1 VAADRLAALE
11 KNAAQDRARAASAQR
26 ARAEAGAQPNAAPEA
41 PAPPA
46 KTEPAAGLERA
57 RAPAAAP
64 PATEQFMARAD
75 AEKKNASDSA
85 RTLFFEQTDVS
96 KETRASEA
104 TSRDEPAQTPA
115 AGRSLAASG
124 ALAKPALQRLGLR
137 YGLVNREEGPAV
149 VVEANQRGYL
159 YAVTRDEAG
168 AATLVYPFLAA
179 DPQAALVESGRR
191 YFIPQLGALP
201 ASRLTVM
208 LSRNPLD
215 DPAAAT
221 TRLKTT
227 KFRQDTAEPPV
238 EGVRGPTSYV
248 VEAAPS
254 SVLLVDISIPG
265 R

>member
-41 PAPPA
+41 PA

-85 RTLFFEQTDVS
+85 RTLFFEQTDIS
-96 KETRASEA
+96 KETRTSEA
-104 TSRDEPAQTPA
+104 ASRDEPAQAPA
-115 AGRSLAASG
+115 AGRNLAASG

-221 TRLKTT
+221 TRLKTAQ
-227 KFRQDTAEPPV
+227 FRQDTAEPPV

-248 VEAAPS
+248 VAAAPS